1 MNSTR
6 QLVLASASP
15 RRLEL
20 LRSIGI
26 DVRVVPSVY
35 HEPPRDDLTPREL
48 AVLHAK
54 EKAKEVAA
62 RLPEALIV
70 AADTVVDLD
79 GTALG
84 KPKDDADALRML
96 RALSGRP
103 HDVHTAFTLIDPI
116 GRISRDEVE
125 TTRVWFYD
133 LEDDEIAAY
142 VRTGDSADKAGGY
155 GIQGLGV
162 TLVRR
167 VEGDFY
173 TVMGFPLGKF
183 ARTLAQLG
191 LSPNGAKQKGPNP

>member
-1 MNSTR
+1 MNSNR

-26 DVRVVPSVY
+26 DVRVVPSRY
-35 HEPPRDDLTPREL
+35 HEPARNDLVPREL

-54 EKAKEVAA
+54 EKANEVAA

-79 GTALG
+79 GVALG
-84 KPKDDADALRML
+84 KPKDDAEARRML
-96 RALSGRP
+96 RALSGRA

-116 GRISRDEVE
+116 AEVSRDDVE

-133 LEDDEIAAY
+133 LDDNEIAAY
-142 VRTGDSADKAGGY
+142 VRTGDPADKAGAY

-167 VEGDFY
+167 VDGDFY
-173 TVMGFPLGKF
+173 TVMGFPLGRF

-191 LSPNGAKQKGPNP
+191 LSPNGAKQSSP